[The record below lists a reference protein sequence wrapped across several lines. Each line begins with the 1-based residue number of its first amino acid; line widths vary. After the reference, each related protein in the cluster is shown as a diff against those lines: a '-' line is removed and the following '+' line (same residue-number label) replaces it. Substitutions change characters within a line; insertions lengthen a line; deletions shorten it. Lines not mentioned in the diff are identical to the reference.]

1 MLAPTEDVE
10 GNEEIRIEEEEGD
23 DSATGI
29 PRSVPCPGDPSQRQ
43 VEEHRRTHW
52 PYRSWCKW
60 CVLGRGRG
68 APHTSTGKSDIPV
81 VGIDY
86 FFITKGGSIQTKL
99 EVEAADDME
108 EKRKKGEVVKCIV
121 IRCSYSKCIF
131 AHIVPR
137 KGLDEEN
144 VVVDMILND
153 LDGSATLVLF

>member
-1 MLAPTEDVE
+1 MSTAQRYRFVSPCICECCGTTIGATRPKHQTLLAPTEDVE

-29 PRSVPCPGDPSQRQ
+29 HRSFPSSGDPSQRQ

-52 PYRSWCKW
+52 PYRLWCKW

-108 EKRKKGEVVKCIV
+108 EKRKTGEVVK
-121 IRCSYSKCIF
+121 
-131 AHIVPR
+131 
-137 KGLDEEN
+137 
-144 VVVDMILND
+144 
-153 LDGSATLVLF
+153 